1 MLAMSNKKRKKTPGN
16 KTWGLWLRGQ
26 DLNLRSR
33 LPPRSARGR
42 APPALARPSGYYEA
56 VQETFGQQ
64 GILPVRLWP
73 LIASFP
79 GTLWQDS
86 QHPERMERAKARLGY
101 YRRRDTPAYYAA
113 LFLLTSSAELW
124 RRTANCFYRQGFE
137 PAYADRRGI
146 SLQDYALLSAARD
159 LYGGTVPTAQDLP
172 NRDLVDDEALRLIVN
187 ATLIARYGL
196 PALDIRER
204 RSQL

>member
-1 MLAMSNKKRKKTPGN
+1 MFICTFRYKPEHVRCCLCTEYNPKAGCTAQGCPWLAERIEAGVV
-16 KTWGLWLRGQ
+16 
-26 DLNLRSR
+26 
-33 LPPRSARGR
+33 
-42 APPALARPSGYYEA
+42 GYYEA

-113 LFLLTSSAELW
+113 LFLMTSSAELW

-204 RSQL
+204 GSKI

>member
-1 MLAMSNKKRKKTPGN
+1 MFICTFRYKPEHVDCHLCTEYDRKRGCTAQGCPWLAERIEAGVV
-16 KTWGLWLRGQ
+16 
-26 DLNLRSR
+26 
-33 LPPRSARGR
+33 
-42 APPALARPSGYYEA
+42 GYYEA

-137 PAYADRRGI
+137 PA
-146 SLQDYALLSAARD
+146 
-159 LYGGTVPTAQDLP
+159 
-172 NRDLVDDEALRLIVN
+172 
-187 ATLIARYGL
+187 
-196 PALDIRER
+196 
-204 RSQL
+204 

>member
-1 MLAMSNKKRKKTPGN
+1 MV
-16 KTWGLWLRGQ
+16 
-26 DLNLRSR
+26 
-33 LPPRSARGR
+33 
-42 APPALARPSGYYEA
+42 GYYEA

-73 LIASFP
+73 LIAGFP
-79 GTLWQDS
+79 GTLWRDG

-137 PAYADRRGI
+137 AAYADRREI
-146 SLQDYALLSAARD
+146 SLQNYVLLAAARD
-159 LYGGTVPTAQDLP
+159 LYGGTVPTSQDLSD
-172 NRDLVDDEALRLIVN
+172 RDIVDDETLRLIVN

-196 PALDIRER
+196 PALNIRER